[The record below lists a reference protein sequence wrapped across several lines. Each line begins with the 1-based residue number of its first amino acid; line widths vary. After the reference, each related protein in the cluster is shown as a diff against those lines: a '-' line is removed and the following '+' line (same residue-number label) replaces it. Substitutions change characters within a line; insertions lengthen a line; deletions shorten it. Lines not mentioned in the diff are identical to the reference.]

1 MIDFRAAFFVRVFSS
16 THFFFW
22 PFLTCFY
29 SLMLCFVYNIFRTEL
44 SEPDSDPS
52 RAPSPESSPESRA

>member
-1 MIDFRAAFFVRVFSS
+1 MIDFRAAFSVRVFSS

-29 SLMLCFVYNIFRTEL
+29 SLMLCFVYNIFQTEL
-44 SEPDSDPS
+44 S
-52 RAPSPESSPESRA
+52 RAGLRSETSAES